1 MADPN
6 GIKHAVIL
14 SGGGAYGAFEVG
26 VLKSIL
32 TDQIGGGRYPKIT
45 PSIYTGTSV
54 GAVNAAVMVSQD
66 GLGVPAA
73 EAVKFLEDAWLNLI
87 ANSPETCGNGAYRI
101 RIDPIRLLLNPQCL
115 ADPTQVLNDAVED
128 SVLLTQ
134 SYLRRFQNFLTSQD
148 PLQTR
153 ALEFVDLSALI
164 SAEPLYRLIPKIVDL
179 EAVRRSSLVLRIV
192 AANWATGEVKVFTN
206 KDMTDEVGYHVIL
219 ASAAIPGFFPPQYI
233 GGFPYVDGGVVMNTP
248 LKCAIEAGGNWL
260 HIIYL
265 DPDIDKL
272 PLKVLENTYNTL
284 DRTIL
289 INNATVINEDVDT
302 AAWINEGLDA
312 IDRVSQGGPVT
323 NRDLLEF
330 IRVASRIEERL
341 RQGSPYRKLVLHR
354 YHPHEDPGGGGVGIL
369 NFNRER
375 MIGLI
380 EQGFNETVDH
390 DCYESGCV
398 LVNPVIT

>member
-1 MADPN
+1 MIMAGAN

-32 TDQIGGGRYPKIT
+32 TDQVGRGRYPKIE

-54 GAVNAAVMVSQD
+54 GAVNAAVMVSQN
-66 GLGVPAA
+66 GLGVHAD
-73 EAVKFLEDAWLNLI
+73 EAIEFLENAWLNLI
-87 ANSPETCGNGAYRI
+87 ASSPETCGNGAYRI
-101 RIDPIRLLLNPQCL
+101 RVDPIRYLNPQCL
-115 ADPTQVLNDAVED
+115 SDPAQAFAALVED
-128 SVLLTQ
+128 GALLTD
-134 SYLRRFQNFLTSQD
+134 SFFRRTTNFFNSPD

-153 ALEFVDLSALI
+153 VLEFVDLSTFI
-164 SAEPLYRLIPKIVDL
+164 SPEPLYRLVREIVSL
-179 EAVRRSSLVLRIV
+179 EAIRRSSMMLRIV

-206 KDMTDEVGYHVIL
+206 KDMTDDVGFQIIL

-233 GGFPYVDGGVVMNTP
+233 GGYPYVDGGVVMNTP
-248 LKCAIEAGGNWL
+248 LNCAIEAGGNFL

-272 PLKVLENTYNTL
+272 PLKVLQNTYNTL

-289 INNATVINEDVDT
+289 INNATVINEDIDT
-302 AAWINEGLDA
+302 AAWINEGLEA
-312 IDRVSQGGPVT
+312 IERVSKGGPVSD
-323 NRDLLEF
+323 RDLQEF
-330 IRVASRIEERL
+330 IRVAARIEERL
-341 RQGSPYRKLVLHR
+341 KQGSPYRKLILHR

-375 MIGLI
+375 MIDLI

-390 DCYESGCV
+390 DCYESECV
-398 LVNPVIT
+398 LLQP

>member
-1 MADPN
+1 MTN
-6 GIKHAVIL
+6 GIKHAMIL

-32 TDQIGGGRYPKIT
+32 TNQIGGGKHPAIV

-73 EAVKFLEDAWLNLI
+73 EAVEFLEDAWLNLI
-87 ANSPETCGNGAYRI
+87 ADSAETCGNGAYRI
-101 RIDPIRLLLNPQCL
+101 RIDPLRYFNPQCL
-115 ADPTQVLNDAVED
+115 TDPAQVFAQLTED
-128 SVLLTQ
+128 GTLLAE
-134 SYLRRFQNFLTSQD
+134 SFLQRTTHFFSSPD

-153 ALEFVDLSALI
+153 VLEFVDLSAFI
-164 SAEPLYRLIPKIVDL
+164 SPEPLYKLVREIVSL
-179 EAVRRSSLVLRIV
+179 EAIRTSSLALRIV

-206 KDMTDEVGYHVIL
+206 KDMTDEVGYQIIL
-219 ASAAIPGFFPPQYI
+219 GSAAIPGFFPPQLIAGY
-233 GGFPYVDGGVVMNTP
+233 PYVDGGVVMNTP
-248 LKCAIEAGGNWL
+248 LNCAIQAGGNFL

-265 DPDIDKL
+265 DPDLAKL
-272 PLKVLENTYNTL
+272 PLKVLQNTYNTL

-289 INNATVINEDVDT
+289 IHNATVINEDIDT
-302 AAWINEGLDA
+302 AAWINEGLA
-312 IDRVSQGGPVT
+312 VIERLSQGGPVT
-323 NRDLLEF
+323 DRDMQEF
-330 IRVASRIEERL
+330 IRVAAQIHERIKE
-341 RQGSPYRKLVLHR
+341 GSPYRKLVLHR

-390 DCYESGCV
+390 DCYESECV
-398 LVNPVIT
+398 LTGP

>member
-1 MADPN
+1 MADET

-32 TDQIGGGRYPKIT
+32 TNKIGGGRYPEIH
-45 PSIYTGTSV
+45 PAIYTGTSV

-66 GLGVPAA
+66 GLGVPAV
-73 EAVKFLEDAWLNLI
+73 EAVEFLEHAWLNLI
-87 ANSPETCGNGAYRI
+87 ASSPDTCGNGAFRF
-101 RIDPIRLLLNPQCL
+101 RLDPIRFLLNPECL
-115 ADPTQVLNDAVED
+115 ANPAQALADVGED

-134 SYLRRFQNFLTSQD
+134 SYFQRIINFLNSPD
-148 PLQTR
+148 PLQSR
-153 ALEFVDLSALI
+153 VLEFVDLSAFI
-164 SAEPLYRLIPKIVDL
+164 SAEPLFRLIPEIVSL
-179 EAVRRSSLVLRIV
+179 EAIRRSSIALRIV
-192 AANWATGEVKVFTN
+192 AANWETGEVKVFTN
-206 KDMTDEVGYHVIL
+206 KDMTDDVGHQIIL

-248 LKCAIEAGGNWL
+248 LNCAIEAGGNWL

-265 DPDIDKL
+265 DPDLEQL
-272 PLKVLENTYNTL
+272 PLKVLQNTYNTL

-302 AAWINEGLDA
+302 AAWINEGLSA
-312 IDRVSQGGPVT
+312 IERVSKGGPVT
-323 NRDLLEF
+323 DRDLQEF
-330 IRVASRIEERL
+330 IRVAARIEERL

-380 EQGFNETVDH
+380 EQGFNETGDH
-390 DCYESGCV
+390 DCYESECV
-398 LVNPVIT
+398 LVQP